1 MRTTIDLDEDLVREA
16 MTLLGVKTKRE
27 AVTRS
32 LEALIRQRRRERLRA
47 RLGKVDLDLS
57 LEELEAMRR
66 DER

>member
-16 MTLLGVKTKRE
+16 MALLGVKTKRE
-27 AVTRS
+27 AVRRS